1 LLREDF
7 FCTIKTVESDQS
19 FELVQQI
26 PRSAGN
32 YLPVHLQLLKFLL
45 AVRGKN
51 ASFELFS
58 VGLLSVEPL
67 QTLQFPIILRLG
79 VSTVSAAIEK
89 AECEAL
95 KLIRRQLTVISV
107 PKGRADWIIP

>member
-58 VGLLSVEPL
+58 VGLLSVE
-67 QTLQFPIILRLG
+67 
-79 VSTVSAAIEK
+79 TVSSASVSYYSPIK
-89 AECEAL
+89 SL
-95 KLIRRQLTVISV
+95 KSLGS
-107 PKGRADWIIP
+107 D